1 MKLFEVLPQN
11 LFSILVSKNRNLYV
25 DALFVLRKAFKQEMT
40 INRSDLVAML
50 VANLDEAMLEIDMEA
65 EKTEFDS
72 QEEGA
77 KEDQGL
83 SATAYY
89 ILRRL
94 RDTGWVEVEYQM
106 DSFEENLTLPDYT
119 VKLINLL
126 YSFTDETVR
135 EYNSYVYS
143 TYSAL
148 RTADNER
155 DDFMY
160 NALLTAYD
168 NTIKLVDELK
178 TLHNNIRR
186 YHQTLNSYATANEVL
201 KGHFDEYKTQ
211 IMDRIYHPLKTLD
224 SVPRFKIPI
233 IKILTDWLSDFELRQ
248 KIAGQAVLRGKH
260 QTQEEAMDDII
271 LKMGEISD
279 IYDGMDSMLEEID
292 RKNSAYT
299 RASIEKMH
307 YLLNTDRSVKGKLVE
322 ILSADISKTGWLQEV
337 LANSA
342 NLYMQRYI
350 DEKSVYTKANRS
362 VRKEGKPL
370 GLTEMDLDAEF
381 GRDAVSG
388 FMEKARKLYSH
399 QKVVSFI
406 ERKMAGK
413 SVVNSSE
420 MGLEN
425 DEEFILLMLAALKNG
440 EKNLSF
446 GVEFYDGYLKSE
458 GYRIPNMRF
467 VRKGSEKNV
476 G

>member
-11 LFSILVSKNRNLYV
+11 LFSILVSKNRNLYT

-40 INRSDLVAML
+40 INRSDLIAML
-50 VANLDEAMLEIDMEA
+50 VANLDEAMLEMDMEA
-65 EKTEFDS
+65 EKEEFDS
-72 QEEGA
+72 QEEGTKA
-77 KEDQGL
+77 GQGL

-94 RDTGWVEVEYQM
+94 RDTGWVEVEYQV
-106 DSFEENLTLPDYT
+106 DSFEENITLPDYT

-148 RTADNER
+148 RTADSER

-186 YHQTLNSYATANEVL
+186 YHQTLNSYATANDVL

-233 IKILTDWLSDFELRQ
+233 TKILADWLADYELRRR
-248 KIAGQAVLRGKH
+248 IADQAVLRGKYPS
-260 QTQEEAMDDII
+260 QEEAMDDII

-279 IYDGMDSMLEEID
+279 IYDGMDGMLEEID
-292 RKNSAYT
+292 RKNNAYT

-307 YLLNTDRSVKGKLVE
+307 YLLNTDRSIKGKLVE
-322 ILSADISKTGWLQEV
+322 ILTSNTAGSERLQEM
-337 LANSA
+337 LAASV
-342 NLYMQRYI
+342 NLFTQRFL
-350 DEKSVYTKANRS
+350 DEKSIYVKANRS
-362 VRKEGKPL
+362 LRKEGKPL
-370 GLTEMDLDAEF
+370 GLPENEPEF
-381 GRDAVSG
+381 GREAVSG

-399 QKVVSFI
+399 QKVIAFVD
-406 ERKMAGK
+406 RLMTGK
-413 SVVNSSE
+413 LIVNSSDIA
-420 MGLEN
+420 LQN
-425 DEEFILLMLAALKNG
+425 DEEFILLILAALKND
-440 EKNLSF
+440 EKNPLYK
-446 GVEFYDGYLKSE
+446 VEFLEGYLESG

-467 VRKGSEKNV
+467 IRKGTEKHV